1 MNIHINIALYPGDN
15 LIANQLAQTN
25 QHLNSMFGGQFT
37 SVNDLSTFTKW
48 DTATAAQSIS
58 TFDGNA
64 LSWDNDFIWSIYDA
78 GVFKL
83 TGPSMMLT
91 IVGEVPVQYMPGDFG
106 GSLYVPPQRDPGL
119 YLLSQPVPALP
130 YSNFT
135 NIVGRLPREG
145 EFVARLDGLTQMYTT
160 NSFDGFSWS
169 QGEPQLNVGEA
180 AFFNLVEVPE
190 PSSIAIICIGVVG
203 LWCGRRRS

>member
-1 MNIHINIALYPGDN
+1 MRCLARGDSPVLEDAIARCGPDFVVATVVAARLF
-15 LIANQLAQTN
+15 
-25 QHLNSMFGGQFT
+25 LNFT
-37 SVNDLSTFTKW
+37 
-48 DTATAAQSIS
+48 
-58 TFDGNA
+58 G
-64 LSWDNDFIWSIYDA
+64 
-78 GVFKL
+78 
-83 TGPSMMLT
+83 
-91 IVGEVPVQYMPGDFG
+91 
-106 GSLYVPPQRDPGL
+106 RRH

-190 PSSIAIICIGVVG
+190 PSSIAIICIGLVG